1 MYLQKERVSKVTKR
15 SIETK
20 LVQLGNLSDPK
31 TGAVNPPIYM
41 STAYKHA
48 GIGQS
53 TGYDY
58 TRTKNPTREI
68 LEKGIADLE
77 NADAG
82 FACSSGMAA
91 VQLILSL
98 FKPGDEIIVP
108 DDIYGGTYRLL
119 KTFGETYNINPV
131 YFASIEEVEGLINEN
146 TKAIFL
152 ETPTNPLMIE
162 FDLDK
167 FASISKKH
175 NLLFIVDNTFYTP
188 YFQRPIEH
196 GADIVLHSATKYIA
210 GHNDVLAGLVVAKGQ
225 ELCEK
230 LGFAHNGMGLVLSPM
245 DSWLVIRGLKTMH
258 LRLKQH
264 DANGKKVAA
273 YLKTEPLVTDV
284 LYTGKGGMLSFRVKD
299 AEMVNPFL
307 QKIQLI
313 TFAESLGGVES
324 FITYPATQTHADIP
338 YEERVARGVDDRL
351 LRFSVGVEEAED
363 IIADLKQVFEQLR
376 KEF

>member
-1 MYLQKERVSKVTKR
+1 MSIVTNR

-20 LVQLGNLSDPK
+20 LVQLGNLSDAK

-41 STAYKHA
+41 STAYKHN

-68 LEKGIADLE
+68 LEKGIAELE
-77 NADAG
+77 NGDAG

-91 VQLILSL
+91 VQLVLSL
-98 FKPGDEIIVP
+98 FKPGDEIILP

-119 KTFGETYNINPV
+119 KTFSETYNINPV
-131 YFASIEEVEGLINEN
+131 YFTSIEDIEGLVNEN

-162 FDLDK
+162 FDLDQ
-167 FASISKKH
+167 FAVICKKH

-210 GHNDVLAGLVVAKGQ
+210 GHNDVLAGLVVAKG
-225 ELCEK
+225 ENLCEK
-230 LGFAHNGMGLVLSPM
+230 LAFAHNGMGLVLSPM

-264 DANGKKVAA
+264 DLNGKKVAA
-273 YLKTEPLVTDV
+273 YLESEPLVSDV
-284 LYTGKGGMLSFRVKD
+284 LYTGKGGMLSFRVQK
-299 AEMVNPFL
+299 AEMVDPFL

-363 IIADLKQVFEQLR
+363 IIADLKQVFDQLR

>member
-1 MYLQKERVSKVTKR
+1 MRNLTKR

-20 LVQLGNLSDPK
+20 LVQLGNLSDEK
-31 TGAVNPPIYM
+31 TGAVNPPIYL

-68 LEKGIADLE
+68 LEKGIAELE
-77 NADAG
+77 NGDAG

-91 VQLILSL
+91 VQLVLSL
-98 FKPGDEIIVP
+98 FKPGDEIILP

-119 KTFGETYNINPV
+119 KSFSDSYNIHPI
-131 YFASIEEVEGLINEN
+131 YFTSVSDIEKLITEN

-162 FDLDK
+162 FDLDQ
-167 FASISKKH
+167 FNTICKKH
-175 NLLFIVDNTFYTP
+175 QLLFIVDNTFYTP

-196 GADIVLHSATKYIA
+196 GADIVIHSATKYIA

-225 ELCEK
+225 QLCEK
-230 LGFAHNGMGLVLSPM
+230 LAFNHNGMGLVLSPM
-245 DSWLVIRGLKTMH
+245 DSWLTIRGLKTMH

-264 DANGKKVAA
+264 DANAKQIAA
-273 YLKTEPLVTDV
+273 YLETEPLVKDV
-284 LYTGKGGMLSFRVKD
+284 LYTGKGGMLSFRVQTP
-299 AEMVNPFL
+299 EMVNPFL
-307 QKIQLI
+307 QNLKLI

-338 YEERVARGVDDRL
+338 YEERLARGVDDCL

-363 IIADLKQVFEQLR
+363 IIADLQQVFNYLR
-376 KEF
+376 KEFQ